1 MEFLSILKE
10 PVTSHIV
17 RLILPIDLLHQ
28 TLRQT
33 DRQTDR
39 QTVFILHVPTVQRSV
54 TFPYFQSGRSLSS
67 SPGDLDSHLDSDD
80 KFPALELPKT
90 AAEMKLRI
98 SSK

>member
-17 RLILPIDLLHQ
+17 RLILPIDLLHP
-28 TLRQT
+28 TL
-33 DRQTDR
+33 R

-67 SPGDLDSHLDSDD
+67 SPGDLDSHLDSED

>member
-17 RLILPIDLLHQ
+17 RLILPIDLLHP
-28 TLRQT
+28 TLRHT
-33 DRQTDR
+33 DS
-39 QTVFILHVPTVQRSV
+39 LHSPCSHSTEERHVS
-54 TFPYFQSGRSLSS
+54 YFQSGRSLSS

>member
-28 TLRQT
+28 TL
-33 DRQTDR
+33 RQTDR